1 MGHFQANH
9 VWFPEGT
16 ILLLTEGSLEVKL
29 PTMWTNGKA
38 QVGSTREGKRKERR
52 SKRKRQKEEDAGAR
66 KGRKDTNHCVFPMT
80 CGSGRLKSRLAKAE
94 GAEPS
99 GRIRNEKMHAA
110 VARSK
115 FPSQD
120 LQKHTMFGALLEVEM
135 LNSSTLLWRETTF
148 EV

>member
-1 MGHFQANH
+1 
-9 VWFPEGT
+9 
-16 ILLLTEGSLEVKL
+16 
-29 PTMWTNGKA
+29 
-38 QVGSTREGKRKERR
+38 
-52 SKRKRQKEEDAGAR
+52 
-66 KGRKDTNHCVFPMT
+66 MT